1 MVEVPGEA
9 PVARPSSSRAARWS
23 GPLAVAGAAIA
34 CAAVAIAAA
43 GAPLRAGRGDTTR
56 IHVTP
61 WLAAVPVVALIVL
74 GIVGLASFRH
84 LSRLQGDVRRP
95 RWLTFIALLV
105 TLLGFLLLMRP
116 ERDRDTRDIAELE
129 IAPPAPAAGNRQTA
143 WPVWLGVA
151 AGATL
156 AVVAALGA
164 RRHVRRP
171 QDASV
176 EPTEMARQV
185 LAESAEDLSTTAEP
199 RQAVIAAY
207 ARLLE
212 GLREAGAGRRPSE
225 APFEHVSRVLG
236 DLGVRAEPLRQL
248 TALFAEARFST
259 HEITEAH
266 RTAALDALAAARA
279 DLAEVPACV

>member
-1 MVEVPGEA
+1 MVEVPGEE
-9 PVARPSSSRAARWS
+9 PVARPAQDRAARWS

-43 GAPLRAGRGDTTR
+43 GAPLRAGRGDSSR
-56 IHVTP
+56 VHLTP
-61 WLAAVPVVALIVL
+61 WLAAVPVIALVVL

-84 LSRLQGDVRRP
+84 VGRLQVGGKRP
-95 RWLTFIALLV
+95 RWLMLVALLV
-105 TLLGFLLLMRP
+105 ALVGALLFLRP
-116 ERDRDTRDIAELE
+116 EGEGEKREPTEFDV
-129 IAPPAPAAGNRQTA
+129 APAEPTAGSRETA

-156 AVVAALGA
+156 AVIAVAGT
-164 RRHVRRP
+164 RRRP
-171 QDASV
+171 RRQP
-176 EPTEMARQV
+176 EPPPGPTEIARQV

-225 APFEHVSRVLG
+225 APFEHVTRVLS
-236 DLGVRAEPLRQL
+236 DLGVRAEPLQQL

-259 HEITEAH
+259 HEMTEAH
-266 RTAALDALAAARA
+266 RTAALAALAEARA
-279 DLAEVPACV
+279 DLAEVPVCA